1 MVIFNS
7 YVNLPEGKWH
17 GNIEIFAC
25 RLQLGLKNIIVLVNV
40 LWFPLKSRHY
50 QWKPST
56 TALTREE
63 LEILKVRERCN
74 TCATSARAR
83 VHINSYTYISICVY
97 IYILYIYIY
106 IHIRACGC
114 RQFQSAPPGIAR
126 VTLMHQ
132 SCTAQ
137 MVLMF
142 MCSSKNWPWECVAK
156 PYG

>member
-97 IYILYIYIY
+97 IYIYILYLYLYTYPRVWVQAISIGPAWDSQG
-106 IHIRACGC
+106 HVDAPVLHGPNGAHVHVLVEKLTLGMCG
-114 RQFQSAPPGIAR
+114 
-126 VTLMHQ
+126 
-132 SCTAQ
+132 
-137 MVLMF
+137 
-142 MCSSKNWPWECVAK
+142 
-156 PYG
+156 